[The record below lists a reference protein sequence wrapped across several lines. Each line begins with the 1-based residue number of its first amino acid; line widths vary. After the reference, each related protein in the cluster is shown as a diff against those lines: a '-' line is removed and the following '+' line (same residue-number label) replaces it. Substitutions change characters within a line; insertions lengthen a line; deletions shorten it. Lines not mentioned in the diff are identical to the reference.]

1 MLPQSL
7 VYEIFPDSCP
17 TVLNMTWPSTP
28 RLPLDRE
35 LLVRLLESC
44 LPAAAIHVVEST
56 GSTNTDLVN
65 QAKSDRAALLVAEE
79 QSAGRGRL
87 DRTWIAPKRSGLLF
101 SLYWPAPL
109 LMAPLLMGVAAA
121 DALRA
126 TTTIPVSL
134 KWPNDL
140 MVSDRKLGGIL
151 ASSSGA
157 GVVIGVGINVS
168 LTDDEKPDDRATSI
182 VMERDQAPPREVLLA
197 EIVQRFSEL
206 TLIDG
211 AGFLERYKTLSST
224 IGSRVRA
231 EMVKGESIV
240 GRAVGINSSGALLIN
255 NDAGEHVLTAGDV
268 FHLR

>member
-1 MLPQSL
+1 
-7 VYEIFPDSCP
+7 
-17 TVLNMTWPSTP
+17 MTWPSAP

-35 LLVRLLESC
+35 LLVHLLESC
-44 LPAAAIHVVEST
+44 LPGEAIEVVEET
-56 GSTNTDLVN
+56 GSTNADLANRV
-65 QAKSDRAALLVAEE
+65 KSGRAALLVAEE

-87 DRTWIAPKRSGLLF
+87 DRSWIAPKGSGLLF

-121 DALRA
+121 QALRS
-126 TTTIPVSL
+126 TTTIPVVL

-151 ASSSGA
+151 ASTSDG

-168 LTDDEKPDDRATSI
+168 LTDGEKPD
-182 VMERDQAPPREVLLA
+182 ERDESPARELLIA
-197 EIVQRFSEL
+197 EIVKLFAEL
-206 TLIDG
+206 TTLEDLE
-211 AGFLERYKTLSST
+211 FLERYKTHSST

-231 EMVKGESIV
+231 EMVRGESIV
-240 GRAVGINSSGALLIN
+240 GTAVGINATGALIIS
-255 NDAGEHVLTAGDV
+255 NDAGAHVLTAGDV

>member
-1 MLPQSL
+1 
-7 VYEIFPDSCP
+7 
-17 TVLNMTWPSTP
+17 MTWPSAP

-35 LLVRLLESC
+35 LLVHLLESC
-44 LPAAAIHVVEST
+44 LPGEAIEVVEET
-56 GSTNTDLVN
+56 GSTNADLANRV
-65 QAKSDRAALLVAEE
+65 KSGRAALLVAEE

-87 DRTWIAPKRSGLLF
+87 DRSWIAPKGSGLLF
-101 SLYWPAPL
+101 SLDWPAPL

-121 DALRA
+121 HALRS
-126 TTTIPVSL
+126 TTTIPVVL

-151 ASSSGA
+151 ASTSDG

-168 LTDDEKPDDRATSI
+168 LTDGEKPDERATSI
-182 VMERDQAPPREVLLA
+182 VMERDESPARELLIA
-197 EIVQRFSEL
+197 EIVKLFAEL
-206 TLIDG
+206 TTLEDLE
-211 AGFLERYKTLSST
+211 FLERYKTHSST

-240 GRAVGINSSGALLIN
+240 GTAIGINATGALIIS
-255 NDAGEHVLTAGDV
+255 NDAGDHVLTAGDV